1 MLPNGVY
8 LAAGLGWPSFNI
20 EVYNINDGSLVMT
33 LVGHTGWLND
43 LVLISS
49 TIMASSGG
57 TADGTIRFWDLTTN
71 TTKFVLTGGGDV
83 AGLKLIYSDVLASGA
98 SDNNV
103 RLWNTTS
110 GQPISVLSG
119 HTFYIIF
126 SVDLLSNGQT
136 LVSGSWDQTLKLWH
150 WSTGQCLITL
160 NTSLTINSLATVKS
174 KFFFVL
180 KYVWDHM
187 LLLGFKKIAFSQKIG
202 ILTLEPNLD
211 NIPQVKKRQ
220 SIHALILCVITR

>member
-8 LAAGLGWPSFNI
+8 LAAGLGWPAFNI

-71 TTKFVLTGGGDV
+71 TTTFVLAGGGDV

-187 LLLGFKKIAFSQKIG
+187 
-202 ILTLEPNLD
+202 
-211 NIPQVKKRQ
+211 
-220 SIHALILCVITR
+220 

>member
-1 MLPNGVY
+1 M
-8 LAAGLGWPSFNI
+8 AAGLGWPAFNI

-174 KFFFVL
+174 KFFFCS
-180 KYVWDHM
+180 KICMGSYVTNW
-187 LLLGFKKIAFSQKIG
+187 
-202 ILTLEPNLD
+202 
-211 NIPQVKKRQ
+211 V
-220 SIHALILCVITR
+220 